1 MPTKKKNTGPQA
13 PGAAAPRPATE
24 EGAKK
29 HDVIYM
35 RGKDWAIVEHEF
47 QGRKYYYVRTY
58 ESERGLAEKL
68 AEAFEKA
75 AEKGLT
81 DRVAVVYT
89 RWYKE
94 KRAQLGFYK
103 NTLIIKIPDFISY
116 MRLRALLS
124 VADGVAKA
132 LYGDAA
138 VEAAA
143 EEEVEEGGQ

>member
-1 MPTKKKNTGPQA
+1 MPADKKNAGPQA

-29 HDVIYM
+29 HDVVYM
-35 RGKDWAIVEHEF
+35 RGKDWAILEHEF

-81 DRVAVVYT
+81 DRAAVVYT
-89 RWYKE
+89 RWYKD

-103 NTLIIKIPDFISY
+103 KTLIIRIPEFISY
-116 MRLRALLS
+116 MRLKALLAVADS
-124 VADGVAKA
+124 VARA

-143 EEEVEEGGQ
+143 EEEPEEGR

>member
-1 MPTKKKNTGPQA
+1 MPNEKKKAGPQA
-13 PGAAAPRPATE
+13 PGAPAPRPATE

-94 KRAQLGFYK
+94 KRAQVGFYK
-103 NTLIIKIPDFISY
+103 NTLIIKIPEFISY
-116 MRLRALLS
+116 MRLKSLLAVVDN
-124 VADGVAKA
+124 VARA

-138 VEAAA
+138 VDAAA
-143 EEEVEEGGQ
+143 DEEPEEGGQ